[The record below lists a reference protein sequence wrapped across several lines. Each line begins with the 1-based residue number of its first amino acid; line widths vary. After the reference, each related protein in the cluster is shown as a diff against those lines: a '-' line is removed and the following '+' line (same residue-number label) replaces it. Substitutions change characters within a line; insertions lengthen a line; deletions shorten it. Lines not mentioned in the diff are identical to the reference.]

1 MLAICAHV
9 RLGGWSSIVP
19 HSLLAV
25 LGTGADLRALPLD
38 QPSALH
44 VVGLVASNRNPL
56 SPLARAFLAESSLLD
71 VAAMLELPGQR

>member
-25 LGTGADLRALPLD
+25 IGGGSDLRALPLD
-38 QPSALH
+38 QPCVFH
-44 VVGLVASNRNPL
+44 TVGLVASNREPF
-56 SPLARAFLAESSLLD
+56 SPLARAFLAEARSTSL
-71 VAAMLELPGQR
+71 PRSKR